1 MWQSKPVYQIVKS
14 MMVAEALAL
23 VDATKASFWL
33 SKLFID
39 KQHWKKKSVLLP
51 LNCYIDSKKL
61 HEAL

>member
-39 KQHWKKKSVLLP
+39 KQHWKKISFATIKLL
-51 LNCYIDSKKL
+51 Y
-61 HEAL
+61 

>member
-14 MMVAEALAL
+14 MMVAEALTL

-39 KQHWKKKSVLLP
+39 KQHWKK
-51 LNCYIDSKKL
+51 NQFCY
-61 HEAL
+61 H